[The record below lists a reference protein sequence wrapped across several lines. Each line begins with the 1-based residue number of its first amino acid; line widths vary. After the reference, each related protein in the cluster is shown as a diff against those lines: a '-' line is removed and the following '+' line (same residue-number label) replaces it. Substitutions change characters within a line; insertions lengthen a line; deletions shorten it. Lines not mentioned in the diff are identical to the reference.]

1 MFRQYAASGET
12 MSTNIGHQI
21 FFKFRPAF
29 NTLVRSYDYLPL
41 VHSLAIVIKNQKEK
55 KQKEDAQIVLVCQL
69 QKNNF

>member
-1 MFRQYAASGET
+1 MV
-12 MSTNIGHQI
+12 
-21 FFKFRPAF
+21 

-69 QKNNF
+69 QKKQLLIRLCAADQSSKT